1 MDETQIAA
9 LKKGAGILYMTLQGV
24 AALHAVEE
32 IEEGLE
38 GCVHCSE
45 LAGEVV
51 PTPCF
56 TMRILMNDF
65 ELEEEETPAE

>member
-1 MDETQIAA
+1 MNETEIEA
-9 LKKGAGILYMTLQGV
+9 LKKGAGVLYMTLQGI

-32 IEEGLE
+32 LEEGLE
-38 GCVHCSE
+38 GCTHCSE

-51 PTPCF
+51 PAPCF

-65 ELEEEETPAE
+65 EIEEEENPAE